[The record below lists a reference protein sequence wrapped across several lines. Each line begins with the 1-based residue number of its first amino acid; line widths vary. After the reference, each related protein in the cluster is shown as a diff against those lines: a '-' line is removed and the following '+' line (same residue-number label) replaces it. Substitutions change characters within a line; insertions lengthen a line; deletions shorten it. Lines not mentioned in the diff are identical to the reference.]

1 MFLCGNI
8 ICVDSADDAMAGKD
22 PDKYIGRWHETPCE
36 PINLP
41 FSVESFAQI
50 LRAGAQVDGP
60 YSHQQIADW
69 SHSLWWEVSEGSL
82 QEDVSP
88 ELRHAAEIALDV
100 DAQWDLLL
108 ANTFSLAQLQSMDF
122 STVRL
127 PVDWFQD

>member
-1 MFLCGNI
+1 
-8 ICVDSADDAMAGKD
+8 MAGKD

-36 PINLP
+36 LINLP

-50 LRAGAQVDGP
+50 LRAGTQVDGP

-127 PVDWFQD
+127 PVDWFQDWLRQLEGRAV